1 MNAPDG
7 EHDPLAALW
16 ADTEA
21 PARDPAF
28 TAAIHERIAARLM
41 LVDAAGVA
49 VAALAGGVA
58 LWGFWPAA
66 SRVLAGLSAGI
77 GDAGPALA
85 TAAAA
90 SAAVWWLLRPRASW
104 EGDEAR

>member
-1 MNAPDG
+1 MTEFDR
-7 EHDPLAALW
+7 EHDPLADLW
-16 ADTEA
+16 SATEA

-28 TAAIHERIAARLM
+28 TVAIHERIAGRLM

-66 SRVLAGLSAGI
+66 TRILAGLSEGVGA
-77 GDAGPALA
+77 AGPILA
-85 TAAAA
+85 VAAAA
-90 SAAVWWLLRPRASW
+90 SAAVWWLLRPRTSW
-104 EGDEAR
+104 EDS

>member
-1 MNAPDG
+1 VSADG

-16 ADTEA
+16 AQTEA

-28 TAAIHERIAARLM
+28 TLAVHDRIAQRLM
-41 LVDAAGVA
+41 LVDAAGAV

-66 SRVLAGLSAGI
+66 TRILTGLSAGI
-77 GDAGPALA
+77 GAAGPALA
-85 TAAAA
+85 VAAAA

-104 EGDEAR
+104 EGQ